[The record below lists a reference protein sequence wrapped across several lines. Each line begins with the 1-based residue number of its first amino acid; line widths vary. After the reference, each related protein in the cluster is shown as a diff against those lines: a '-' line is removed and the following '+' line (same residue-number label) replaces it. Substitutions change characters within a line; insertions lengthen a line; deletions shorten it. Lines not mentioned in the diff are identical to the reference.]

1 MDSSGEEERPP
12 PPPVRNASAKD
23 FDNKPLPNVP
33 QLDSEKKNKKMS
45 FKLFPVCKYPIFLIL
60 NTLNQILL

>member
-1 MDSSGEEERPP
+1 MDSSGEDERPP

-23 FDNKPLPNVP
+23 FDKPLPNVP

-45 FKLFPVCKYPIFLIL
+45 FKLFPACK
-60 NTLNQILL
+60 